1 MSYFFFIFG
10 INLVTFVLI
19 LFLRN
24 GPIYEITSSFVF
36 KTFGKYVCSVMGS
49 NPDGRKEGS
58 NRVKKQSSKNRKPK
72 NNIKLKLLFRLKGL
86 VVCAPTYD
94 AVDGF
99 MLWKNSQFS
108 ISALMQPSVLCI

>member
-1 MSYFFFIFG
+1 MVQFTKSLHPLSLRLLENTYA
-10 INLVTFVLI
+10 VLWVRI
-19 LFLRN
+19 Q
-24 GPIYEITSSFVF
+24 TVA
-36 KTFGKYVCSVMGS
+36 
-49 NPDGRKEGS
+49 KEGS

-72 NNIKLKLLFRLKGL
+72 NNIELKLLFRLKGL

-99 MLWKNSQFS
+99 MLWKYSQFS